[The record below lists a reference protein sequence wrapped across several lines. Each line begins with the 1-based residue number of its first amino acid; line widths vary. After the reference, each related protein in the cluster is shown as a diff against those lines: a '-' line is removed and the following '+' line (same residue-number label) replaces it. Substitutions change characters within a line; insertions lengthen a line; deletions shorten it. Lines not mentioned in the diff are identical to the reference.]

1 MADTQPERQP
11 LLVASAGSSRRQSS
25 STIRASVVIDPATQ
39 PVQSPQ
45 HSPTTSSHIS
55 FTRTSP
61 HFGPLAAPTSPEWR
75 RRRLLGIGNEG
86 GGTLSRA
93 STQESSGLVGDDMY
107 ASYGSTGGHSRSRA
121 WRKGRSQSRNATDHA
136 ATSGNEY
143 FSDHGPERPVS
154 PLSRIQSRSSAFF
167 GQFRRPLSAYDAV
180 GGFDVNTDHPE
191 EEGARVN
198 GVRVWYSS
206 FTSIDW
212 LHDAIKDSS
221 RLLRLRKKRTSF
233 RGKVRNFA
241 DRSIGWIIVTVVG
254 FLVAVIAFLVVRSE
268 QLLFDLKEGYC
279 QGAWWKAKRFC
290 CPGSVKLVPFQT
302 FVTFK
307 PPVEI
312 TCDEWRT
319 WSDVIGPR
327 VGPGGPQVGD
337 ENWVIEYASYTVIAL
352 ALAIT
357 SSILTIKLTAS
368 TNFVTRKDSGVLG
381 PSFNPN
387 SNETKEPV
395 AQGGAPRKVLY
406 FASGS
411 GIPEIKTILSGFVI
425 HGYLGGVTLFTK
437 SVGLALSVA
446 SGLSLGKEGPFVH
459 IACCVGNIVSRF
471 FRKYENNEGKRREV
485 LSAAAAAG
493 VAVAFGA
500 PIGGVL
506 FSLEEVS
513 YFFPPKVMWRSFWC
527 AMIAAVTLRF
537 LDPFGT
543 GKLVLFQVTYDE
555 DWHAFEL
562 VPFLF
567 LGVFGGLYGAYFSKL
582 NFRWSRDVRNGTW
595 LKTHPVSEVII
606 VTLVTSALCF
616 LNLYTRMGGTELV
629 YYLLAECRP
638 GDYHEGLCISPESN
652 NPGPI
657 VSAIALALVVKG
669 ALTIVTF
676 GIKLPAGIFIPSLGV
691 GACMGRI
698 VGIGMQWLQWNY
710 PHWGIFESCGDET
723 RCVIPGIY
731 AMVGAAATLSGVTR
745 TTVSLAVIMF
755 ELTKSLSYVVPI
767 MLAVLVG
774 KTVADAIEPKGIY
787 DLVITLAQLPY
798 LDHKQE
804 YLWGAYQITDIVWA
818 MLGLFLTT
826 DKSVAIIHSDQENT
840 VKTLRDK
847 LQVAVS
853 TGIVEGFPLITSDR
867 KLVGYIGTNEL
878 EHALAQVADDPDAE
892 CHFTPAFNRR
902 RSFDAASF
910 SSSFNEDGTLLNDPF
925 DFSLYMDRAPLS
937 VPSHAPLALVQQMF
951 VKLGA
956 RYIIVTDANGAY
968 VGVIDK
974 KTWIAFLGELEE
986 EKHS

>member
-1 MADTQPERQP
+1 M
-11 LLVASAGSSRRQSS
+11 
-25 STIRASVVIDPATQ
+25 
-39 PVQSPQ
+39 
-45 HSPTTSSHIS
+45 
-55 FTRTSP
+55 
-61 HFGPLAAPTSPEWR
+61 
-75 RRRLLGIGNEG
+75 GNEG
-86 GGTLSRA
+86 QTVLSRA
-93 STQESSGLVGDDMY
+93 STLESSALMGDEMY
-107 ASYGSTGGHSRSRA
+107 ASYGSLGNSRSRA
-121 WRKGRSQSRNATDHA
+121 WRKGRRHSGNGTSDHA
-136 ATSGNEY
+136 ATGGND
-143 FSDHGPERPVS
+143 FPSDYVGEGLLA
-154 PLSRIQSRSSAFF
+154 PLSRIQSRSSTFF
-167 GQFRRPLSAYDAV
+167 GQFRRPLSAYDA
-180 GGFDVNTDHPE
+180 GFDVNTEHPE

-221 RLLRLRKKRTSF
+221 RLRRLRNKRTSF
-233 RGKVRNFA
+233 RGRLRNFA

-254 FLVAVIAFLVVRSE
+254 FLTAIVAFLVIRTE
-268 QLLFDLKEGYC
+268 QVLFDLKEGYC

-290 CPGSVKLVPFQT
+290 CPATVKLAPFQT
-302 FVTFK
+302 YVTHGL
-307 PPVEI
+307 PDEI
-312 TCDEWRT
+312 PCKRWSI
-319 WSDVIGPR
+319 WSDVLGPH
-327 VGPGGPQVGD
+327 VGPDGTHVGD

-352 ALAIT
+352 ALAVT
-357 SSILTIKLTAS
+357 SSILTLKLTAS
-368 TNFVTRKDSGVLG
+368 TRFVTRKDSGLS
-381 PSFNPN
+381 PSFDPD
-387 SNETKEPV
+387 SSETKEP
-395 AQGGAPRKVLY
+395 AAGGGAPRRVMY

-425 HGYLGGVTLFTK
+425 HGYLGGMTLFTK

-459 IACCVGNIVSRF
+459 IASCVGNIVSRY

-543 GKLVLFQVTYDE
+543 GKLVLFQVTYDK

-582 NFRWSRDVRNGTW
+582 NYRWSRDVRNGTW
-595 LKTHPVSEVII
+595 LKAHPVVEVVL

-638 GDYHEGLCISPESN
+638 GDYHEGLCISPASN

-657 VSAIALALVVKG
+657 VGAIALALIVKG

-710 PHWGIFESCGDET
+710 PHWGVFKSCGDEAK
-723 RCVIPGIY
+723 CVIPGIY

-804 YLWGAYQITDIVWA
+804 YLWGACQITDVA
-818 MLGLFLTT
+818 
-826 DKSVAIIHSDQENT
+826 DKSVTVIHPDEENT
-840 VKTLRDK
+840 VKSLRDK
-847 LQVAVS
+847 LQEAVS
-853 TGIVEGFPLITSDR
+853 TGIVEGFPLITMDR
-867 KLVGYIGTNEL
+867 KLIGYIGTNEL
-878 EHALAQVADDPDAE
+878 EHALAQVADEPDAE
-892 CHFTPAFNRR
+892 CHFYPAETRR

-910 SSSFNEDGTLLNDPF
+910 TSSLNEDGLGYRDPF
-925 DFSLYMDRAPLS
+925 DLSLYMDRAPLC
-937 VPSHAPLALVQQMF
+937 VPCHAPLELVQQMF

-986 EKHS
+986 KHA

>member
-1 MADTQPERQP
+1 
-11 LLVASAGSSRRQSS
+11 
-25 STIRASVVIDPATQ
+25 
-39 PVQSPQ
+39 
-45 HSPTTSSHIS
+45 
-55 FTRTSP
+55 
-61 HFGPLAAPTSPEWR
+61 
-75 RRRLLGIGNEG
+75 
-86 GGTLSRA
+86 
-93 STQESSGLVGDDMY
+93 
-107 ASYGSTGGHSRSRA
+107 
-121 WRKGRSQSRNATDHA
+121 
-136 ATSGNEY
+136 
-143 FSDHGPERPVS
+143 
-154 PLSRIQSRSSAFF
+154 
-167 GQFRRPLSAYDAV
+167 
-180 GGFDVNTDHPE
+180 
-191 EEGARVN
+191 RVN

-221 RLLRLRKKRTSF
+221 RILRLRKKRTSF
-233 RGKVRNFA
+233 RGRLRNLA
-241 DRSIGWIIVTVVG
+241 DRSVGWLIVTVVG

-279 QGAWWKAKRFC
+279 IGAWWKAKRFC
-290 CPGSVKLVPFQT
+290 CPGSVKLLPFQT
-302 FVTFK
+302 YVTFK
-307 PPVEI
+307 PPTEDM
-312 TCDEWRT
+312 CEQWRT
-319 WSDVIGPR
+319 WSDVLGPR
-327 VGPGGPQVGD
+327 VGPGGSHVGD
-337 ENWVIEYASYTVIAL
+337 ESWVIEYASYTVIAL
-352 ALAIT
+352 ALAVT

-368 TNFVTRKDSGVLG
+368 TRFVTRKDSGVLG
-381 PSFNPN
+381 PAFGPDG
-387 SNETKEPV
+387 NETKEPV

-471 FRKYENNEGKRREV
+471 FAKYENNEGKRREI

-527 AMIAAVTLRF
+527 AMIAAV
-537 LDPFGT
+537 
-543 GKLVLFQVTYDE
+543 
-555 DWHAFEL
+555 
-562 VPFLF
+562 
-567 LGVFGGLYGAYFSKL
+567 
-582 NFRWSRDVRNGTW
+582 
-595 LKTHPVSEVII
+595 II

-638 GDYHEGLCISPESN
+638 GDYHEGVCIYPDRN
-652 NPGPI
+652 VPGPI
-657 VSAIALALVVKG
+657 VSAIALALIVKG

-676 GIKLPAGIFIPSLGV
+676 GIKVPAGIFIPSLGV

-710 PHWGIFESCGDET
+710 PHWRIFRSCGDED
-723 RCVIPGIY
+723 RCVIAGVY

-804 YLWGAYQITDIVWA
+804 YLWGAYQITDIA
-818 MLGLFLTT
+818 
-826 DKSVAIIHSDQENT
+826 DKSVAVIHSDQENT

-847 LQVAVS
+847 LQAAMS
-853 TGIVEGFPLITSDR
+853 TGMVEGFPLITSDR
-867 KLVGYIGTNEL
+867 KLLGYIGTNEL
-878 EHALAQVADDPDAE
+878 EHALALVADGPDAE
-892 CHFTPAFNRR
+892 CHFNPAFNRR

-910 SSSFNEDGTLLNDPF
+910 TSSLNEDGGNYTDPF
-925 DFSLYMDRAPLS
+925 DFSLYMDRAPIC

-986 EKHS
+986 EKHA

>member
-1 MADTQPERQP
+1 MADTQAERQP
-11 LLVASAGSSRRQSS
+11 LASAGSSRRQSS
-25 STIRASVVIDPATQ
+25 STVRASVVIDPHDQ
-39 PVQSPQ
+39 PFQSTQ

-86 GGTLSRA
+86 SHTASRA
-93 STQESSGLVGDDMY
+93 STLESAALMGEDMY
-107 ASYGSTGGHSRSRA
+107 ASYGSTGNPRTRS
-121 WRKGRSQSRNATDHA
+121 WRKGRSQSRNAPTDHA
-136 ATSGNEY
+136 AASGND
-143 FSDHGPERPVS
+143 FLSDYAPERPIS
-154 PLSRIQSRSSAFF
+154 PLSRIHSRSSAFF

-180 GGFDVNTDHPE
+180 GGFDVHTDHPE
-191 EEGARVN
+191 EEAARVN

-302 FVTFK
+302 FVTYK

-312 TCDEWRT
+312 TCDQWIT
-319 WSDVIGPR
+319 WSDVLGPR
-327 VGPGGPQVGD
+327 AGPGGSHVGD
-337 ENWVIEYASYTVIAL
+337 ENWVIEYASYTVIATAQL

-357 SSILTIKLTAS
+357 SSILTIRLTAS

-381 PSFNPN
+381 PSFDLNA
-387 SNETKEPV
+387 SESKEPV

-543 GKLVLFQVTYDE
+543 GKLVLFQVTYDK

-562 VPFLF
+562 VPFLL
-567 LGVFGGLYGAYFSKL
+567 LGVFGGVYGAYFSKL

-595 LKTHPVSEVII
+595 FKNHPVSEVII

-616 LNLYTRMGGTELV
+616 LNLFTRMGGTELV
-629 YYLLAECRP
+629 YYLLAECQP
-638 GDYHEGLCISPESN
+638 GDYHEGLCIYPDRN
-652 NPGPI
+652 KPGPI
-657 VSAIALALVVKG
+657 ISSIALALLVKG

-710 PHWGIFESCGDET
+710 PHWRIFSSCGDEA
-723 RCVIPGIY
+723 RCVIPGVY

-804 YLWGAYQITDIVWA
+804 YLWGAYQMTDI
-818 MLGLFLTT
+818 T
-826 DKSVAIIHSDQENT
+826 DKSVAVIHSDHANT

-847 LQVAVS
+847 LQTAVS
-853 TGIVEGFPLITSDR
+853 SGIVEGFPLITSDR

-892 CHFTPAFNRR
+892 CHFTPAFGRR

-910 SSSFNEDGTLLNDPF
+910 TSSLNEDGLGYGDPF
-925 DFSLYMDRAPLS
+925 DFSLYMDRAPLC